1 MMSRDFCFSARFC
14 LVFPPRPPMRSQG
27 RSSVSSTSLVQK
39 ALQPSHQQQFGAL
52 LFGQWK
58 AANRSRQHAR
68 GAGLLTVKRRWGNKL
83 MLAAPGLAQV
93 PPSCSL
99 ICYNIKPK
107 CVQQHPSDTTLSA
120 LAPPST
126 QNGPSIDT
134 KPLVKCCGQRRL
146 VFTSAGPGSRGG
158 CRHSLVFYSSGAT
171 SPTPFRDGWTI
182 KLTSFSKYQ

>member
-1 MMSRDFCFSARFC
+1 MGARQMMSRDFCFSARFC

-52 LFGQWK
+52 LLGQQK

-83 MLAAPGLAQV
+83 LLAAPGLAQV

-107 CVQQHPSDTTLSA
+107 CVQQHQSDTILFA
-120 LAPPST
+120 LVPPST

-134 KPLVKCCGQRRL
+134 RPLAKCCGQRRL
-146 VFTSAGPGSRGG
+146 VSTSAGPGPRGG
-158 CRHSLVFYSSGAT
+158 CRHSLVVCSSGAT
-171 SPTPFRDGWTI
+171 SPTPFRDG
-182 KLTSFSKYQ
+182 